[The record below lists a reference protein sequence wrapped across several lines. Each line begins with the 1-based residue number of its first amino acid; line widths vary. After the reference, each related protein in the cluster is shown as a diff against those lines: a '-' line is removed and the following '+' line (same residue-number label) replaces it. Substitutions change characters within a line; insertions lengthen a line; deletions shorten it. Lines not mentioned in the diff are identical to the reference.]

1 MKPNQLIPSTA
12 LRGLRGVTDLWAQFS
27 NAMRAGAIGA
37 LVLFMALAF
46 APEAQAQPHTAT
58 NTWFG
63 AGSDLDW
70 TTAGNWSN
78 SVVPVNGSLVIL
90 TNMGSTGLP
99 GTNGSGAVGTP
110 NIFITNDTR
119 IASLWVNNTNSVI
132 TGTVGYHTI
141 AISNGATL
149 TISNT
154 ITAGVTNIVQVT
166 SQGGVAGTSV
176 NFATDYGVNT
186 VIYSTIQGQGGRLV
200 VNSTNGATVFQRGNI
215 FVGQGSLG
223 LSGAP
228 TIDPLNAI
236 LDLSGL
242 GTFVADVNH
251 IMVGEG
257 GLPGFFYNRSAGTIY
272 LAKTNVI
279 TLSAAGNHQ
288 SVSQANQGIMAGL
301 LAQNNGGTLRRLGR
315 LYLGET
321 NAIYCNTGIGLGIRA
336 GAGWIGF
343 NPSNAPGTS
352 SAVFRDRAGTGR
364 QTTWAIGHRLNA
376 GIADAVGGE
385 LDFSRGTVD
394 ALVGT
399 LGVGVSG
406 AANASPAN
414 ITVGTVSFGAGTI
427 DANTLLVGVQTASGG
442 GPAQGTLNVS
452 NTAVLKVNTSGS
464 LGGTVGGLLAA
475 SYFGRMNITDGGSV
489 QFANTAALNCGVGS
503 SSEIKLLNGSSLA
516 VLSIGSPAAPLTSL
530 QISNS
535 TLTVDRGVLSN
546 PTTAPVVVD
555 NLDVAGTNTLNVL
568 GAVLVAGQFPVIKYT
583 TLVNGGFT
591 NFVLGSTS
599 GGVSGYL
606 TNNPGNSTIDFVV
619 TSSLTASLTW
629 DGRTNGVN
637 VGDWDIGLTT
647 NWQGAAAYLQASI
660 PGSLVRFDD
669 TAAGTT
675 TVSFTNLNLSP
686 ADILVTNSSLN
697 YTFTGS
703 GALTGPGALTKAGTG
718 TLVLSNTGTNAFTGG
733 VVINGG
739 TLQISGASNR
749 LPTTAIVTFADA
761 SATLDLNNLD
771 QTVSALSGGGGSGG
785 SVNLGTAT
793 LTIRSGGGNFA
804 GTIDG
809 AGALTKNT
817 SGTQT
822 LSGANTYAGG
832 TTVSNAGLVVINST
846 GSGLGTGPVVIG
858 TNGVLQIG
866 NGAVDGSVS
875 AATITNN
882 GTLNLNP
889 ANSIT
894 LTQQVVGTGSL
905 IKMIGSGSTVSI
917 TNANAY
923 AGSTAIQQGI
933 MQISHPNA
941 LGTGVITIGN
951 QTVTDTY
958 LGLSGN
964 ITLTNN
970 ITLSGKTGAVVPSPV
985 GLNSVADT
993 NTVSG
998 IISLTGST
1006 CYSVGAET
1014 GGKLIITRTISN
1026 GSSAAPPGAQFF
1038 LRGAGD
1044 GEFVGSLNQGGG
1056 ATLNVEKRESG
1067 TWTFSTNNTYSGY
1080 TIINAGKIVVNGSI
1094 NNSSRV
1100 FVGFGAALA
1109 GTGVI
1114 AAPVTNVGSIFP
1126 ADDGVMGTLT
1136 ISNTLFCDPAGT
1148 VAFEVN
1154 TGGSDLIR
1162 GITTVT
1168 YGGTLRVVSGVTLT
1182 GNCIFKLFNATNY
1195 VGVFDALDLSTN
1207 IAPSLGWDTNYL
1219 TLDGTLHLT
1228 NGPVVTPAITSVAS
1242 GSPGTLTLSGTGTL
1256 VAPYDILTSTNLTL
1270 PLTNWAIIGS
1280 GTFSNGLF
1288 NFTDTA
1294 ATNVQQFYLLTTPTP

>member
-1 MKPNQLIPSTA
+1 MKPNQLLPSTA
-12 LRGLRGVTDLWAQFS
+12 LRCLRGVTDLWTQFF
-27 NAMRAGAIGA
+27 NAVRAGVIGA
-37 LVLFMALAF
+37 LVLLMALAF
-46 APEAQAQPHTAT
+46 APEAQAQPYAAT

-63 AGSDLDW
+63 TGSDSDW
-70 TTAGNWSN
+70 TTAGNWTN

-110 NIFITNDTR
+110 NIVITNDTR

-132 TGTVGYHTI
+132 TGAVGYHTI

-200 VNSTNGATVFQRGNI
+200 VNSTNGAMVFQRGNI

-288 SVSQANQGIMAGL
+288 SASQANQGIMAGL
-301 LAQNNGGTLRRLGR
+301 LAQNNGGTLRRLGK

-406 AANASPAN
+406 VANASTAN
-414 ITVGTVSFGAGTI
+414 ITVGTVSFGAGII
-427 DANTLLVGVQTASGG
+427 DANTLQVGVQTASGG

-546 PTTAPVVVD
+546 PTIAPVVVD
-555 NLDVAGTNTLNVL
+555 NLDAAGTNTLNVL

-599 GGVSGYL
+599 GGISGYL

-619 TSSLTASLTW
+619 TSSLTSSLTW

-669 TAAGTT
+669 SAAGTT

-749 LPTTAIVTFADA
+749 LPTSAIVTFADA
-761 SATLDLNNLD
+761 PATLDLNNLD
-771 QTVSALSGGGGSGG
+771 QTVNALAGGGGAGG
-785 SVNLGTAT
+785 NVNLGTAT

-804 GTIDG
+804 GTIGG

-822 LSGANTYAGG
+822 LSGANTYSGG

-875 AATITNN
+875 TATITNN

-985 GLNSVADT
+985 GLNNLADT

-1006 CYSVGAET
+1006 CYSVGSDA
-1014 GGKLIITRTISN
+1014 GKLIITRTISN

-1067 TWTFSTNNTYSGY
+1067 TWTFSNTNTYNGY
-1080 TIINAGKIVVNGSI
+1080 TKLVEGKIVINGGLLG
-1094 NNSSRV
+1094 N
-1100 FVGFGAALA
+1100 GFLDASFGTTLA
-1109 GTGVI
+1109 GSGRISV
-1114 AAPVTNVGSIFP
+1114 PVTNSGTIFP
-1126 ADDGVMGTLT
+1126 GEDGVIGTLS
-1136 ISNTLFCDPAGT
+1136 ISNTLRLIAGDSKVT
-1148 VAFEVN
+1148 VDVSS
-1154 TGGSDLIR
+1154 GGHDRIR
-1162 GITTVT
+1162 GLTTVN
-1168 YGGTLRVVSGVTLT
+1168 YGGTLKAVVSGSLT
-1182 GNCIFKLFNATNY
+1182 GNCIFKLFEATNY
-1195 VGVFDALDLSTN
+1195 VGTFDTFDLPDIS
-1207 IAPSLGWDTNYL
+1207 PLGWDTSYL
-1219 TLDGTLHLT
+1219 TVDGTLHVT
-1228 NGPVVTPAITSVAS
+1228 NGTPVTPAITSVVS
-1242 GSPGTLTLSGTGTL
+1242 DSPGTLTLSGTGTL

-1270 PLTNWAIIGS
+1270 PLTNWALIGS